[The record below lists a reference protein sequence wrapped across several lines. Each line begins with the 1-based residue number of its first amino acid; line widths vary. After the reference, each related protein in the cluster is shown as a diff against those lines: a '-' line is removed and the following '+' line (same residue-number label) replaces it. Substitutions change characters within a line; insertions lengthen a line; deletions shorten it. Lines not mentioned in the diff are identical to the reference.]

1 MFKPLPTPSEM
12 AHWDWLAIEE
22 FGLLP
27 EILMENA
34 SREALNIL
42 KDKFDSLKGKS
53 ALVFAGSG
61 NNGGDAFALARHLC
75 NHDVKLIILHTRHR
89 KDYKGETAYH
99 LNLLQ
104 KMNVNFMWLPEYN
117 LDFIKSV
124 DIIIDGLLGTG
135 FTGELRD
142 DYISWIKAINK
153 LGQNSFVLSLDIPS
167 GIDGLTGKPNP
178 IAVRANVTITFEA
191 AKLGLFLPPAKPF
204 VGELIVGKI
213 GIPKKIKKDNPC
225 THYAL
230 TTKVLDMIKEPK
242 NTMHK
247 GEAGHVLILG
257 GSPGLTG
264 APLLAA
270 LGAIRSGAG
279 LVTIGCPAEL
289 AYEVKN
295 SWPDIMTLPLGQG
308 KNWDEECIKQ
318 VKDNFFKFD
327 AVVFGPGLGR
337 TPGTL
342 AFLEK
347 YLALNHPITV
357 FDADSLYFFARNQ
370 SLFKKIQNTNNVIF
384 TPHPGEMARFFNTE
398 AAQINRNRARFARAF
413 TQKFKTNLV
422 LKGAATVIS
431 TPNSPILISPFA
443 TPNLALGGSG
453 DILAGMIGSLLGQGY
468 SARDASAIAVYWHG
482 LAGKKLKTDF
492 PYRGNLAQ
500 EIAHILPQTLAEAKN
515 DQG

>member
-1 MFKPLPTPSEM
+1 MYKPLPTPSEM
-12 AHWDWLAIEE
+12 AQWDRLCMEE

-34 SREALNIL
+34 SREALNLL
-42 KDKFDSLKGKS
+42 KQKLGSLKGKT
-53 ALVFAGSG
+53 ALIFAGSG
-61 NNGGDAFALARHLC
+61 NNGGDAFALARHLH
-75 NHDVKLIILHTRHR
+75 NHEVKTMVLHTRR
-89 KDYKGETAYH
+89 QKEYTGTAGYH
-99 LNLLQ
+99 LSLIQ
-104 KMNVNFMWLPEYN
+104 KMGIHLMHLPEYHM
-117 LDFIKSV
+117 DFINKV
-124 DIIIDGLLGTG
+124 DIIVDGLLGTG
-135 FTGELRD
+135 FSGQLRE

-153 LGQNSFVLSLDIPS
+153 LGQDGFILSLDIPS
-167 GIDGLTGKPNP
+167 GIDGLTGKPSP
-178 IAVRANVTITFEA
+178 IAVEAHATITFEE

-204 VGELIVGKI
+204 VGELVVGKI
-213 GIPKKIKKDNPC
+213 GIPKKIKKEHPC

-230 TTKVLDMIKEPK
+230 TTKVLDMVKEPK
-242 NTMHK
+242 STMHK

-257 GSPGLTG
+257 GSSGLTG

-279 LVTIGCPAEL
+279 LVTIGCPKDL
-289 AYEVKN
+289 AHEVKC
-295 SWPDIMTLPLGQG
+295 SWPDIMTLPLGEG
-308 KNWDEECIKQ
+308 KDWDETCIKN
-318 VKDNFFKFD
+318 VEENFFKFD

-337 TPGTL
+337 TSGAL
-342 AFLEK
+342 DFLKK
-347 YLALNHPITV
+347 YLSITHPKTI
-357 FDADSLYFFARNQ
+357 FDADSLYFFANHPE
-370 SLFKKIQNTNNVIF
+370 LFDKIHTLDEVIF

-398 AAQINRNRARFARAF
+398 AAEINRHRARFAREF

-422 LKGAATVIS
+422 LKGAATIIS
-431 TPNSPILISPFA
+431 SPSSPILISPFA

-453 DILAGMIGSLLGQGY
+453 DILAGMIGSLLGQGF
-468 SARDASAIAVYWHG
+468 SALDACSIAVYWHG

>member
-1 MFKPLPTPSEM
+1 MYKPLPTPSEM
-12 AHWDWLAIEE
+12 VQWDRLAIEK

-34 SREALNIL
+34 SRAALNIL

-75 NHDVKLIILHTRHR
+75 NHDMKLMILHTRRR
-89 KDYKGETAYH
+89 KEYTAETAYH

-104 KMNVNFMWLPEYN
+104 KMDVNFMYLPEYD
-117 LDFIKSV
+117 LDFIKNV

-135 FTGELRD
+135 FSGQLREK
-142 DYISWIKAINK
+142 YISWIKAINK
-153 LGQNSFVLSLDIPS
+153 LGQNGFVLSLDIPS
-167 GIDGLTGKPNP
+167 GIDGLTGKPSP
-178 IAVRANVTITFEA
+178 IAVKAHATITFEE

-213 GIPKKIKKDNPC
+213 GIPKKIKKDHPC

-230 TTKVLDMIKEPK
+230 TTKVLNMVKKPK
-242 NTMHK
+242 STMHK

-257 GSPGLTG
+257 GSCGLTG

-279 LVTIGCPAEL
+279 LVTIGCPEDL
-289 AYEVKN
+289 AHEIKC

-308 KNWDEECIKQ
+308 KEWDETSIK
-318 VKDNFFKFD
+318 KLKENFFKFD

-337 TPGTL
+337 TSGAL
-342 AFLEK
+342 KFLQK
-347 YLALNHPITV
+347 YLSIAHPKTI
-357 FDADSLYFFARNQ
+357 FDADSLYFFANHPE
-370 SLFKKIQNTNNVIF
+370 LFNKIHTLSDVIF

-398 AAQINRNRARFARAF
+398 AAEINRHRAKFAREF

-422 LKGAATVIS
+422 LKGAATIIS
-431 TPNSPILISPFA
+431 SPNSPILISPFA

-453 DILAGMIGSLLGQGY
+453 DILAGMIGSLLGQGF
-468 SARDASAIAVYWHG
+468 SALDASSVAVYWHG

>member
-1 MFKPLPTPSEM
+1 
-12 AHWDWLAIEE
+12 
-22 FGLLP
+22 
-27 EILMENA
+27 MENA

-75 NHDVKLIILHTRHR
+75 NHDMKLMILHTRRR
-89 KDYKGETAYH
+89 KEYKGETAYH

-104 KMNVNFMWLPEYN
+104 KMDVNFMYLPEYN
-117 LDFIKSV
+117 LDFIKNV

-135 FTGELRD
+135 FSGQLREN
-142 DYISWIKAINK
+142 YISWIKAINK
-153 LGQNSFVLSLDIPS
+153 LGQNGFVLSLDIPS
-167 GIDGLTGKPNP
+167 GIDGLTGKPSP
-178 IAVRANVTITFEA
+178 IAVKANTTITFEE

-213 GIPKKIKKDNPC
+213 GIPKKIKKDHPC

-230 TTKVLDMIKEPK
+230 TTKVLDIIKEPK
-242 NTMHK
+242 STMHK

-289 AYEVKN
+289 THEVKN

-308 KNWDEECIKQ
+308 KDWDATSIKE
-318 VKDNFFKFD
+318 VEKNFFKFD

-337 TPGTL
+337 SPGAF
-342 AFLEK
+342 AFLQK
-347 YLALNHPITV
+347 YLTLNHPTTI
-357 FDADSLYFFARNQ
+357 FDADSLYFFARHPE
-370 SLFKKIQNTNNVIF
+370 LFKNIQNSYHVIF

-398 AAQINRNRARFARAF
+398 PAQINRNRARFARAF

-453 DILAGMIGSLLGQGY
+453 DILAGMIGSLLGQGF
-468 SARDASAIAVYWHG
+468 SALDASAVAVYWHG

-492 PYRGNLAQ
+492 PYRGNLPR